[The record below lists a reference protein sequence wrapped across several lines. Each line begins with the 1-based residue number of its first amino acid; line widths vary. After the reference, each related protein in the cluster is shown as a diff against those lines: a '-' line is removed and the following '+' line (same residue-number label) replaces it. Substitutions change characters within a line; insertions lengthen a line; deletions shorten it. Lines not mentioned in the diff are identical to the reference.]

1 MISFLLRYWRPTYLS
16 LERVYVTCFSF
27 VVIHFIIFTIPYVDT
42 HKQQYL
48 QWNGLIGESFPYT
61 IKCTIQ
67 LYECILSSTSLNNS
81 IGGTRDFHVTRK
93 EPSALAGA
101 VYPVIEENEVQYY
114 KNGHLNTV
122 DKLNHKFNKKILY
135 NITGLSYF
143 ACWYH
148 N

>member
-1 MISFLLRYWRPTYLS
+1 MDQL
-16 LERVYVTCFSF
+16 
-27 VVIHFIIFTIPYVDT
+27 VVQNDR
-42 HKQQYL
+42 
-48 QWNGLIGESFPYT
+48 GG
-61 IKCTIQ
+61 IQ
-67 LYECILSSTSLNNS
+67 
-81 IGGTRDFHVTRK
+81 

-148 N
+148 NEYPDGFYRI